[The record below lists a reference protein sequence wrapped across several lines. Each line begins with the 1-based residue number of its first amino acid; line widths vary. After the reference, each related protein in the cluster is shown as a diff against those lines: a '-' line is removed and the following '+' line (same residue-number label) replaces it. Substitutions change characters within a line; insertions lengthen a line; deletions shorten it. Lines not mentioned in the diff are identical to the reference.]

1 MTDVVEDRSPQVR
14 RTVVKTLVVLAG
26 MFGFAFALVPLYDVF
41 CQVTGLNGKTSTSAQ
56 TLVHEGVD
64 TERTVTMQF
73 VTRGSAGLPWKLEA
87 HSRQVRVHPGQSTE
101 VYFTFRNLGDQ
112 ALVARA
118 VPSVTPSPASLHLR
132 KLACFCF
139 DNQRLAPGESFEAPL
154 VFQLTRDLP
163 EEIKTVTLVYTL
175 YPQDQGPDVAVTT
188 VADGAPGSDKG
199 RRPASGEDPGGEA

>member
-1 MTDVVEDRSPQVR
+1 MAADSIDS
-14 RTVVKTLVVLAG
+14 
-26 MFGFAFALVPLYDVF
+26 
-41 CQVTGLNGKTSTSAQ
+41 SI
-56 TLVHEGVD
+56 
-64 TERTVTMQF
+64 
-73 VTRGSAGLPWKLEA
+73 RG
-87 HSRQVRVHPGQSTE
+87 
-101 VYFTFRNLGDQ
+101 
-112 ALVARA
+112 
-118 VPSVTPSPASLHLR
+118 VTPSPASLHLR

-175 YPQDQGPDVAVTT
+175 YPQDQGPEVGT